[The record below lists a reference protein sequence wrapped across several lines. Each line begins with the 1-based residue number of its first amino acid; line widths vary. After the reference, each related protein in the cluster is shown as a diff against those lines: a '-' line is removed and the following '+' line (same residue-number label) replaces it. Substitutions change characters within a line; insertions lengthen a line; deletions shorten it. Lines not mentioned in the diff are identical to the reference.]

1 MHLLRAL
8 LLLAFTGTSCLG
20 AATLSQQISASEVSL
35 GDTVDITFTL
45 QNGSGAEIQLP
56 RVNGMTIV
64 GTRTA
69 QNITISNGAYS
80 NSTAETFIV
89 APVITGD
96 YTIPAFDI
104 KLGDGQVLHTQPMKF
119 HASQPGNTPSA
130 TSPQIAPSTVPMPT
144 PIANPPF
151 NPNGPVTMPPGGGP
165 QPNPLGNGNSPDTTS
180 SNITVPVDADG
191 APVKVFTIAT
201 PKTTDAYV
209 GETIPMRIE
218 CYIRVEVMANQDSLP
233 TIKGS
238 DFLMNNLSTRP
249 GQDEVAIMGIAYHR
263 ETWVTA
269 ISAPKSGDFPFQIER
284 DTYWQKTSGRNL
296 SDPFGNLFFS
306 RSDNLEH
313 QVVNSN
319 AMTFHV
325 HALPLEG
332 RPDNFTGAIGQLKVT
347 GNAEPTS
354 VTVGQPVT
362 LHFSVSGEG
371 NFDYVKCP
379 SLASDPAWKSYV
391 PSSKTDYLDESRTQG
406 VKNFEQAIIPQKGG
420 VVSPPIFGQTI
431 TLLKNGA
438 LPLPAAS
445 FSYFDPNT
453 KKYVT
458 VPVDLPSITVTGS
471 MPPTVAPPPAEDTTV
486 ADAAAAKAADFLPNR
501 LEFGSLHSSL
511 TPVYRHPW
519 FWLVQGG
526 LALLLLI
533 GTLLLFLRSRDAS
546 PDTRADEAQRQR
558 SLHQEEDAMSAA
570 VSRNDA
576 VAFFLAA
583 RHAVQLQLGAQ
594 WRISPESITLAEVRQ
609 RDPEQ
614 AALLE
619 PLFQQAN
626 EVIYSGGASRDL
638 NLAQW
643 ELQVRQQLLQLQPAA
658 V

>member
-1 MHLLRAL
+1 MRLLRAL
-8 LLLAFTGTSCLG
+8 LLLALTGTSCLG

-45 QNGSGAEIQLP
+45 QNGSGGDIQLP
-56 RVNGMTIV
+56 RVNGMTVV
-64 GTRTA
+64 GTRMA
-69 QNITISNGAYS
+69 QNITINNGTYS

-89 APVITGD
+89 APVLTGD

-104 KLGDGQVLHTQPMKF
+104 KLGDGQVLHTQPIKF
-119 HASQPGNTPSA
+119 HASRPGNTPSA
-130 TSPQIAPSTVPMPT
+130 TTPQVAPSTVPIPT
-144 PIANPPF
+144 PITNPPF
-151 NPNGPVTMPPGGGP
+151 NPNGPVTMPPGGAP

-180 SNITVPVDADG
+180 SNITVPVDGDG
-191 APVKVFTIAT
+191 QPVKVFVIAT
-201 PKTTDAYV
+201 PKTTEAYV

-233 TIKGS
+233 TIKGI

-249 GQDEVAIMGIAYHR
+249 GQDEVAIMGIPYHR

-313 QVVNSN
+313 QLVNSN

-347 GNAEPTS
+347 GNAEPAS

-371 NFDYVKCP
+371 NFDYVKSP
-379 SLASDPAWKSYV
+379 SLANDPAWKSYV
-391 PSSKTDYLDESRTQG
+391 PSSKIDYLDESRTQG
-406 VKNFEQAIIPQKGG
+406 VKNFEQAIIPQK
-420 VVSPPIFGQTI
+420 
-431 TLLKNGA
+431 NGT

-445 FSYFDPNT
+445 FSYFDSNT

-458 VPVDLPSITVTGS
+458 IPVNLPSVTVTGS
-471 MPPTVAPPPAEDTTV
+471 LPPMVTPAPAENTTV
-486 ADAAAAKAADFLPNR
+486 ADASAAKAADFLPNR
-501 LEFGSLHSSL
+501 LEFGSLHTSL
-511 TPVYRHPW
+511 TPIYRHPW
-519 FWLVQGG
+519 FWLLQGG

-533 GTLLLFLRSRDAS
+533 GTLLLFLRSQDTS
-546 PDTRADEAQRQR
+546 PDTRADEALRQR

-576 VAFFLAA
+576 VAFFIAA

-594 WRISPESITLAEVRQ
+594 WRIKAESITLAEVRQ
-609 RDPEQ
+609 RDPER